1 MSTNDIVINNLN
13 EIDLNNLQ
21 INKNDE
27 SPDIRSLS
35 KKKRHGADEFSFQSN
50 EETFYKDFIS
60 RLEILKKISIE
71 TSAYYEQKFFTINV
85 PTILLTTI
93 GGMTGFLSSSE
104 YFNDTQRIFLG
115 VCVGVIGGCSSLLQA
130 IQTAFKFGT
139 KAELFRGAAEQYERL
154 IVEMKFELL
163 RHNDKDFADKLEKKI
178 LEIQS
183 NCKYFAP
190 RHIVDKYNKNCI
202 KLKSITIEN

>member
-1 MSTNDIVINNLN
+1 MSTSDIVINNLN

-35 KKKRHGADEFSFQSN
+35 KKKRHGVDEFSFQSN

-104 YFNDTQRIFLG
+104 YFNDKQRIFPWRMCRSNRG
-115 VCVGVIGGCSSLLQA
+115 LLVS
-130 IQTAFKFGT
+130 TT
-139 KAELFRGAAEQYERL
+139 SY
-154 IVEMKFELL
+154 
-163 RHNDKDFADKLEKKI
+163 
-178 LEIQS
+178 S
-183 NCKYFAP
+183 NRF
-190 RHIVDKYNKNCI
+190 
-202 KLKSITIEN
+202 